1 MFSKY
6 YGVSGNQEISFKK
19 ARKDSVHPFN
29 QECGVPANCIP
40 CARYQWH
47 YTNYDG
53 STFVMNNLAGSK
65 SSYLKTTETKF
76 QPIAWLPA
84 WENFPSNWKL
94 KQKRVFLSNSEE
106 TDSGKRKQ
114 TEQTE
119 VSNQLKVTLLCIL
132 TLLHLQETERW
143 IWKHTPFQRI
153 DRPLWW
159 PWMWEPVSEIPKH
172 RKVD

>member
-1 MFSKY
+1 MLSKY

-84 WENFPSNWKL
+84 WETFPSNWKL
-94 KQKRVFLSNSEE
+94 KQKRVFCQTVRRQILEREN
-106 TDSGKRKQ
+106 KQ
-114 TEQTE
+114 SKQKFQI
-119 VSNQLKVTLLCIL
+119 SSKWLCYV
-132 TLLHLQETERW
+132 
-143 IWKHTPFQRI
+143 F
-153 DRPLWW
+153 
-159 PWMWEPVSEIPKH
+159 
-172 RKVD
+172 